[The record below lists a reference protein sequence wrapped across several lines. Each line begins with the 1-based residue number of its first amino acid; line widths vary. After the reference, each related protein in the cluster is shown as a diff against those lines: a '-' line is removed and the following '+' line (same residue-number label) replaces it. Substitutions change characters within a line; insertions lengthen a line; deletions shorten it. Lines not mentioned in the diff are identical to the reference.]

1 MTLVSKFSL
10 QLKKKKRK
18 VNKQAK
24 LYSTTMY
31 TASQVKRERA
41 GVTMKG
47 KGVKRRLQ

>member
-10 QLKKKKRK
+10 QLKKKKK